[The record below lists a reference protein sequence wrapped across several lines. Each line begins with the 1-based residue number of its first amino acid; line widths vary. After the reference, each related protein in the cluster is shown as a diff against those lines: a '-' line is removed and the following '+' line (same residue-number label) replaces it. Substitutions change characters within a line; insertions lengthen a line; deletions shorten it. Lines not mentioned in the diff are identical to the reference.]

1 MENVILFTF
10 SNFST
15 VCFSCCIYIQVIWN
29 NGTVVCITV
38 FGGSNLYLSS
48 KIWDIRQNPF
58 YILSSL
64 SHTHFNLML
73 LNVSSERNVYSLGIN
88 SISFFTIWQL
98 YAWSLQLTHPRR
110 LFFSQGLRKFSWY
123 FGRQFVR
130 NNGLELAFLLDNC
143 IAMLSPYIECNLEC
157 YSE

>member
-1 MENVILFTF
+1 MIAFIFKIEAWKLTIRIEDFISYHSSRKF
-10 SNFST
+10 EEPDS
-15 VCFSCCIYIQVIWN
+15 IYIFKFLTVGFFLLYIFIWN

-110 LFFSQGLRKFSWY
+110 LFF
-123 FGRQFVR
+123 
-130 NNGLELAFLLDNC
+130 LAKTPKVFLIFWKTVC
-143 IAMLSPYIECNLEC
+143 QE
-157 YSE
+157 

>member
-1 MENVILFTF
+1 MKCLCSFVVGV
-10 SNFST
+10 
-15 VCFSCCIYIQVIWN
+15 VCPAVCDVEPQTKNRTARGTSSQTPGPQTLALTLWSL
-29 NGTVVCITV
+29 GTVVCVTV

-110 LFFSQGLRKFSWY
+110 LFF
-123 FGRQFVR
+123 
-130 NNGLELAFLLDNC
+130 LAKAPKVFLIFWKTVC
-143 IAMLSPYIECNLEC
+143 QE
-157 YSE
+157 